1 MPVQATVAGPE
12 IRLAWGG
19 RSPMALG
26 VAEQMARLTGSWR
39 KAAGR
44 GIAAGVCGGA
54 LIMTAACSGGGGSA
68 GGKAGSVQAAAAV
81 AAPVVQITPAAGA
94 RAVRPNIPIRVRAL
108 QGHLVHVV
116 VRARGRAVAGQ
127 VNAKSTEWTSRWA
140 LTPGASYIVQATAG
154 NSAGKTVT
162 TMAKFRTL
170 RPAKTITASLD
181 WLLAGNQGHL
191 YGVGLPIIL
200 NFSEP
205 VQHKAAVEK
214 ALQVTAQHPVPGA
227 WHWIT
232 DEQVVYRVDG
242 YWPPHQ
248 TVTLHAHLAGVRAA
262 AGVYG
267 TKNLTYRFK
276 IGAARISNVNIATHH
291 MTVRIDGKLKRSVGI
306 SGGDE
311 SALVYTTPSGTALT
325 MDKEQLVIMTN
336 PNVKK
341 GQPGWYREPV
351 PLAVRLTNS
360 GIYLHETPGDEWCIG
375 VANCSHGCVRQSP
388 AEALWFYNTS
398 QLADVVHI
406 KGTDRKM
413 AFDDGWTFY
422 QMPWKQWKKG
432 SVVNYATYPTYPAS
446 HHRHDKRVLS

>member
-1 MPVQATVAGPE
+1 MV
-12 IRLAWGG
+12 
-19 RSPMALG
+19 LG
-26 VAEQMARLTGSWR
+26 VAEQMARLAGSWR
-39 KAAGR
+39 TVAGR
-44 GIAAGVCGGA
+44 GILAGVCGGA
-54 LIMTAACSGGGGSA
+54 LIMTAACSGGGA
-68 GGKAGSVQAAAAV
+68 GGAAGQAGSGQAAAAV

-94 RAVRPNIPIRVRAL
+94 RAVRPNIPIRVKAL

-116 VRARGRAVAGQ
+116 VRARGRAVAGL
-127 VNAKSTEWTSRWA
+127 VNAQSTEWTSRWA
-140 LTPGASYIVQATAG
+140 LTPGASYVVQATAG

-162 TMAKFRTL
+162 TMSKFRTL
-170 RPAKTITASLD
+170 RPARTFSASLD
-181 WLLAGNQGHL
+181 WLLAANQGQR

-205 VQHKAAVEK
+205 VVHKAAVQK
-214 ALQVTAQHPVPGA
+214 ALQVTAQRPVPGA

-232 DEQVVYRVDG
+232 DEQIVYRVDG

-248 TVTLHAHLAGVRAA
+248 TVTLHAHLAGVRVA

-291 MTVRIDGKLKRSVGI
+291 MTVRIDGKLKRSVGV

-325 MDKEQLVIMTN
+325 MDKQRLVIMTN

-360 GIYLHETPGDEWCIG
+360 GIYLHETPGAEWCIG
-375 VANCSHGCVRQSP
+375 VSNCSHGCVRQSP
-388 AEALWFYNTS
+388 AEALWFYDTS

-432 SVVNYATYPTYPAS
+432 SVVDYASYPTYPAG
-446 HHRHDKRVLS
+446 HHRHDLRVLS

>member
-1 MPVQATVAGPE
+1 
-12 IRLAWGG
+12 
-19 RSPMALG
+19 
-26 VAEQMARLTGSWR
+26 MARQAGNWATM
-39 KAAGR
+39 AGR
-44 GIAAGVCGGA
+44 FALAGICGA
-54 LIMTAACSGGGGSA
+54 VLIMTAACSGGASPGSA
-68 GGKAGSVQAAAAV
+68 ARTKAHAQVVV
-81 AAPVVQITPAAGA
+81 AAPVVKITPAAGA
-94 RAVRPNIPIRVRAL
+94 RRVRPDVPIRVEAL
-108 QGHLVHVV
+108 EGRLVSVV
-116 VRARGRAVAGQ
+116 VRAHGRTVAGQ
-127 VNAKSTEWTSRWA
+127 VNSESTEWKSRWA
-140 LTPGASYIVQATAG
+140 LTPGASYVVQATAG

-162 TMAKFRTL
+162 TMSKFRTL
-170 RPAKTITASLD
+170 RPASTFTTSLD
-181 WLLAGNQGHL
+181 WLLAANQGQR

-200 NFSEP
+200 NFSAP
-205 VQHKAAVEK
+205 VVHKAAVEK
-214 ALQVTAQHPVPGA
+214 ALQVTAQRPVPGA

-232 DEQVVYRVDG
+232 DEQIVYRADG

-291 MTVRIDGKLKRSVGI
+291 MTVRIDGKLKRSVGV
-306 SGGDE
+306 SGGNE

-325 MDKEQLVIMTN
+325 MDKNRLVIMTN

-360 GIYLHETPGDEWCIG
+360 GIYLHETPGEEWCIG

-422 QMPWKQWKKG
+422 QMKWKQWSKG
-432 SVVNYATYPTYPAS
+432 AHVNYASYPTYSPS
-446 HHRHDKRVLS
+446 SPRPPGSSGHSPTSMR

>member
-1 MPVQATVAGPE
+1 
-12 IRLAWGG
+12 
-19 RSPMALG
+19 
-26 VAEQMARLTGSWR
+26 MARLAGNWATM
-39 KAAGR
+39 AGR
-44 GIAAGVCGGA
+44 FALAGICGA
-54 LIMTAACSGGGGSA
+54 ILIMTTACSGASPGSA
-68 GGKAGSVQAAAAV
+68 ARTKAHAQVVV
-81 AAPVVQITPAAGA
+81 AAPVVKITPAAGA
-94 RAVRPNIPIRVRAL
+94 RRVRPDVPIRVKAL
-108 QGHLVHVV
+108 QGRLVSVV
-116 VRARGRAVAGQ
+116 VRAHGRTVAGQ
-127 VNAKSTEWTSRWA
+127 VNSESTEWTSRWA
-140 LTPGASYIVQATAG
+140 LTPGASYVVQATAG

-162 TMAKFRTL
+162 TMSKFRTL
-170 RPAKTITASLD
+170 RPASTFSASLD
-181 WLLAGNQGHL
+181 WLLAANQGQR

-205 VQHKAAVEK
+205 VVHKAAVEK
-214 ALQVTAQHPVPGA
+214 ALQVTAQRPVPGA

-232 DEQVVYRVDG
+232 DEQIVYRADG

-306 SGGDE
+306 SGGNE

-325 MDKEQLVIMTN
+325 MDKNRLVIMTN

-360 GIYLHETPGDEWCIG
+360 GIYLHETPGEEWCIG

-422 QMPWKQWKKG
+422 QMPWKQWSKG
-432 SVVNYATYPTYPAS
+432 AHVNYASYPTYSPNSPHSPGGPGRA
-446 HHRHDKRVLS
+446 HTAVG